1 MKDAPSAI
9 TKQPPEANKL
19 ANDPANTI
27 GTRDPFDLDGLRLDQ
42 SFIETAG
49 VKKLLTTAPV

>member
-27 GTRDPFDLDGLRLDQ
+27 GTRDPFDLDVALAAQ
-42 SFIETAG
+42 H
-49 VKKLLTTAPV
+49 